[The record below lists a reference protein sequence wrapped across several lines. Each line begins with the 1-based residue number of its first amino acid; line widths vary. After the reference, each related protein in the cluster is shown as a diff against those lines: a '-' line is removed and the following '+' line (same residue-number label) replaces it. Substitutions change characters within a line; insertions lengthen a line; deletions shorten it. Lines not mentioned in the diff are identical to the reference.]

1 MAKPGSSRIR
11 TYTLAERAPHLDF
24 SIHDERTRSRIE
36 HAHRHEYFQI
46 QMNLAGST
54 RQHIGAIER
63 PLEPGSLSFVL
74 PYRIHRIAHPAG
86 SRFYVLSFTQ
96 RFVRPELDVDPLDL
110 EDLALSR
117 APELAPFLYQ
127 EFLDF
132 TLDGGDLERA
142 HDACRVMAAENTR
155 RGFCSSEVIRA
166 NLLTLLCAVCQR
178 YEREL
183 LELASSQ
190 AQAASRRET
199 LARVS
204 RYVRENLARRITLAD
219 AAGAA
224 SLSPNYLAH
233 LLKKQ
238 TGQTLT
244 ELVTERRMERARELL
259 AHTDMRVAEI
269 ARAVGFDDEGYFA
282 RRFRQWYDV
291 SPREF
296 RLRAAAA

>member
-1 MAKPGSSRIR
+1 MAKAGTGRIR
-11 TYTLAERAPHLDF
+11 TYTLAERATHLDF

-36 HAHRHEYFQI
+36 QAHRHEYFQV
-46 QMNLAGST
+46 QLNLAGST
-54 RQHIGAIER
+54 RQHIGAVDR
-63 PLEPGSLSFVL
+63 PLAPGGLSFVL
-74 PYRIHRIAHPAG
+74 PYRVHRIAHPAG
-86 SRFYVLSFTQ
+86 SRFYVLSFSQ
-96 RFVRPELDVDPLDL
+96 RFLRPELAVDPLDL
-110 EDLALSR
+110 EDVALSR

-132 TLDGGDLERA
+132 TLAGGDLQRVHE
-142 HDACRVMAAENTR
+142 ACRAMAAENAR
-155 RGFCSSEVIRA
+155 RGFCSTEVIRA
-166 NLLTLLCAVCQR
+166 NLLTLLCTVCRR

-183 LELASSQ
+183 LALASGQ
-190 AQAASRRET
+190 AQAASRRDT

-204 RYVRENLARRITLAD
+204 RFVREHLERRISLAD
-219 AAGAA
+219 AAAA
-224 SLSPNYLAH
+224 VALSPNYLAH
-233 LLKKQ
+233 LLKKH

-269 ARAVGFDDEGYFA
+269 ARAVGFDDEAYFA

-296 RLRAAAA
+296 RLRCVAA

>member
-1 MAKPGSSRIR
+1 VTKAGTGRIR
-11 TYTLAERAPHLDF
+11 TYTLAERASHLDF
-24 SIHDERTRSRIE
+24 SIHDERSRSRIE
-36 HAHRHEYFQI
+36 QAHRHEYLQI
-46 QMNLAGST
+46 QLNLAGST
-54 RQHIGAIER
+54 RQHVGAVER
-63 PLEPGSLSFVL
+63 PLAPGGLSFVL
-74 PYRIHRIAHPAG
+74 PYRVHRIPHPAG

-96 RFVRPELDVDPLDL
+96 RFLRPELDVDPLDL
-110 EDLALSR
+110 EDVALAR

-132 TLDGGDLERA
+132 KLAGAGLERV
-142 HDACRVMAAENTR
+142 HEACRAMAAENER
-155 RGFCSSEVIRA
+155 RGFCSSEMIRA
-166 NLLTLLCAVCQR
+166 NLLALLCTVCR
-178 YEREL
+178 HYEREL

-190 AQAASRRET
+190 AQAVSRRDT

-204 RYVRENLARRITLAD
+204 RFVREHLDRRITLAD
-219 AAGAA
+219 AAAA
-224 SLSPNYLAH
+224 AVLSPNYLAH

-259 AHTDMRVAEI
+259 THTDMRVGEI
-269 ARAVGFDDEGYFA
+269 ARAVGFDDEAYFA

-296 RLRAAAA
+296 RLRSAAA